1 MLKSHVS
8 KLQLVPLGIA
18 VDWIGR
24 NLYWTD
30 SLLDVIEVSKL
41 DGSKRTVLIH
51 SGLQNPRAI
60 IVDPPNG

>member
-1 MLKSHVS
+1 MMAKV
-8 KLQLVPLGIA
+8 QYFFPGIA

-24 NLYWTD
+24 NIYWTD
-30 SLLDVIEVSKL
+30 SLLDVIEVARL
-41 DGSKRTVLIH
+41 DGTKRTVLIH